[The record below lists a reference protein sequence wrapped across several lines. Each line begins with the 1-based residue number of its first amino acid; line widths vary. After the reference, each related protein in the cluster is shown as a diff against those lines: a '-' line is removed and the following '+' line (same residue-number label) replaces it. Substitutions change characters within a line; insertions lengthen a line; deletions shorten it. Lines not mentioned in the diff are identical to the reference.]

1 MTAMRRVLLR
11 SLCLLCWGI
20 SLYFGAATVVGLG
33 PVALASTYRP
43 AADDARLA
51 ALRTHIQAKYARAAA
66 REPIPMDCRR
76 LQTKKHRSY
85 MEEYA
90 LYRWYREHGEWAQAL
105 TSCEA
110 SRAASL
116 TFDQRLGLEPESP
129 APYLMD
135 KGELLVLLGR
145 LPEAQAVFT
154 EAATQLENEPDRVL
168 SSPYLTA
175 ADRQRLV
182 AARQAKL
189 RELQAYIAQLQALL
203 TGPAE
208 AAQSD
213 IAAE

>member
-1 MTAMRRVLLR
+1 MNLEPM
-11 SLCLLCWGI
+11 
-20 SLYFGAATVVGLG
+20 
-33 PVALASTYRP
+33 ALANAYQP
-43 AADDARLA
+43 AADDVRLA
-51 ALRTHIQAKYARAAA
+51 TLRAHILDKYERAAA
-66 REPIPMDCRR
+66 REPIPMDCRM
-76 LQTKKHRSY
+76 LQAKKQRSY

-90 LYRWYREHGEWAQAL
+90 LYRWYREHGAWAQAL

-110 SRAASL
+110 SRTSSL
-116 TFDQRLGLEPESP
+116 AFDQRLGLEPESP

-145 LPEAQAVFT
+145 LPEAQAVFA
-154 EAATQLENEPDRVL
+154 EAATHLECDPDRVL
-168 SSPYLTA
+168 GSPYLTT

-203 TGPAE
+203 IGPAE
-208 AAQSD
+208 VTAPD